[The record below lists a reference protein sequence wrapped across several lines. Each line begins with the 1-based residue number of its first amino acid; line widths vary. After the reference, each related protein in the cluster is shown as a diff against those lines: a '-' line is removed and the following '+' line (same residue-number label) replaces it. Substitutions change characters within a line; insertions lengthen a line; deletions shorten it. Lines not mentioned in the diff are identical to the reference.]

1 MKIQQFSQQ
10 GKRSNNEDSIGHSA
24 GLLTVCDGMGGH
36 VSGERASAFVVQAM
50 LEAFADP
57 QPIGKM
63 EIQQQLK
70 KVQTDIN
77 QLLDKE
83 PELEKM
89 GTTFTGVFIT
99 PDVWY
104 AAHIGDSR
112 IYLFRPSEQKLWHT
126 WDHSLVGELMRTK
139 EITVEAGRF
148 HPMSN
153 RIAKAIIAQKEGKIA
168 SASIVKIDNLKAGDI
183 LLLCSD
189 GVVEG
194 WGDLELVQ
202 LFSDNSLSFEQ
213 KCKKLAKQCND
224 KSKDNNTALVA
235 EIEESDAFNFGNN
248 DELDWT
254 TFAEVE
260 ADYKQYL
267 ADNAEEST
275 PQKHETPA
283 NTPLATH
290 ASQPHAEPYYE
301 SEPPRQG
308 GGSNKKPILIIAV
321 AVLLLVGL
329 GLFFLLRGNDEDRAF
344 KKCETAAEYK
354 AYIENYGKNAK
365 YYSQAE
371 AKIKELEREEQNN
384 SGEVKPGKQVK
395 PGKPDPSVEIRNGN
409 NAEEAARRS
418 EADEAENQAYN
429 AIQSIQDCDAYL
441 RKYPTGKY
449 ALIIW
454 GHGTGW
460 RYIAENEITIESNRA
475 VAIDD
480 KTGSYMRVTDLG
492 KALRG
497 QGLNVIGFDT
507 CFAGVIENIYELK
520 DCSEYITASPGVTPS
535 GGWNYQSL
543 LEKLS
548 QGSFSSQEIA
558 FEMKQNSSVQTTVF
572 KNEKIDEL
580 MTAFEAFSKKLA
592 DSIKT
597 EELRKSVFNSLL
609 TAKAYKY
616 SQYPC
621 DMYLDIYSMAS
632 LYTNESDKKIS
643 DAAKLLQIAVI
654 EAAISEADT
663 TVPSGVGVHFIPL
676 VSAQITAA
684 AHSVDYIKDPNSLNQ
699 SAFIRDNLWWVPTIS
714 GNSGSLLDKL
724 FYTAY

>member
-1 MKIQQFSQQ
+1 MKIKVFILIVLMILIS
-10 GKRSNNEDSIGHSA
+10 GCNYEPERV
-24 GLLTVCDGMGGH
+24 TVINKNKPEPE
-36 VSGERASAFVVQAM
+36 VFVDPEPESE
-50 LEAFADP
+50 LEPVPETEPEPEPEPEP
-57 QPIGKM
+57 QPEPEPEPDPEPEPVEKKLTLMVYMAADNDLESYALENLNQM
-63 EIQQQLK
+63 E
-70 KVQTDIN
+70 KVCCENMNILV
-77 QLLDKE
+77 LLDRAEGYDETDGNWKDTRLFE
-83 PELEKM
+83 VCRDCSES
-89 GTTFTGVFIT
+89 
-99 PDVWY
+99 
-104 AAHIGDSR
+104 AHIVSKR
-112 IYLFRPSEQKLWHT
+112 ISCPPLGL
-126 WDHSLVGELMRTK
+126 
-139 EITVEAGRF
+139 
-148 HPMSN
+148 
-153 RIAKAIIAQKEGKIA
+153 
-168 SASIVKIDNLKAGDI
+168 
-183 LLLCSD
+183 SD
-189 GVVEG
+189 YE
-194 WGDLELVQ
+194 
-202 LFSDNSLSFEQ
+202 
-213 KCKKLAKQCND
+213 
-224 KSKDNNTALVA
+224 NT
-235 EIEESDAFNFGNN
+235 
-248 DELDWT
+248 ELDMANHSVLRN
-254 TFAEVE
+254 FVE
-260 ADYKQYL
+260 FVKKQ
-267 ADNAEEST
+267 
-275 PQKHETPA
+275 
-283 NTPLATH
+283 
-290 ASQPHAEPYYE
+290 
-301 SEPPRQG
+301 
-308 GGSNKKPILIIAV
+308 
-321 AVLLLVGL
+321 
-329 GLFFLLRGNDEDRAF
+329 
-344 KKCETAAEYK
+344 
-354 AYIENYGKNAK
+354 
-365 YYSQAE
+365 
-371 AKIKELEREEQNN
+371 
-384 SGEVKPGKQVK
+384 
-395 PGKPDPSVEIRNGN
+395 
-409 NAEEAARRS
+409 
-418 EADEAENQAYN
+418 
-429 AIQSIQDCDAYL
+429 
-441 RKYPTGKY
+441 YPTGKY

-460 RYIAENEITIESNRA
+460 RYIAENEVTIESNRA

-548 QGSFSSQEIA
+548 HGNFSSQEIA
-558 FEMKQNSSVQTTVF
+558 FEMKHNSSVQTTVC

-643 DAAKLLQIAVI
+643 DAAKLLQTAVI
-654 EAAISEADT
+654 EAAISETDT